1 MFKWLALALVITVG
15 YVAYRSLPDVQRYLK
30 MRNM

>member
-1 MFKWLALALVITVG
+1 MFKWLALALVIALG